1 MVSYIHDSYQTFKKT
16 GKKAAAY
23 STQTARSYGSN
34 IPASD
39 ASVSPELKDS
49 AAKRGMNKGIGQHST
64 YLPFWKRFLIL
75 ARDTSRPAWPM
86 LFFIAFYLV
95 TFTILE
101 RADWPAYDYTVIHL
115 RVDDLIPFCEV
126 FVVPYLLWFPFMIV
140 NMAYFYVFDEDTYK
154 RTAKMLYIG
163 MSLFL
168 LVSLLFPNVQHL
180 RPSVMPRDNI
190 FTHMVAALYRADTPT
205 NICPSI
211 HVYNSLV
218 IMIGVH
224 KCRHFFLKDKPAIR
238 WSMYILGCLIIAS
251 TMLIK
256 QHSVFDVLCAFA
268 LIVPAYAVSFRN
280 SAAAAAAAAG
290 GAGNAAASPQ
300 TIGNNLR

>member
-1 MVSYIHDSYQTFKKT
+1 MAPYITDSYQAFKRT
-16 GKKAAAY
+16 GRKAAE
-23 STQTARSYGSN
+23 QKGSLTGSSAGSMEY
-34 IPASD
+34 IP
-39 ASVSPELKDS
+39 L
-49 AAKRGMNKGIGQHST
+49 
-64 YLPFWKRFLIL
+64 WKRILIL
-75 ARDTSRPAWPM
+75 ARDSSRPAWPM

-95 TFTILE
+95 TFSILE
-101 RADWPAYDYTVIHL
+101 HATWPAYDYTVIHL

-126 FVVPYLLWFPFMIV
+126 FIVPYLLWFPFMIV
-140 NMAYFYVFDEDTYK
+140 NETYFYLFDEDTYK

-180 RPSVMPRDNI
+180 RPAVMPRDNI
-190 FTHMVAALYRADTPT
+190 FTRMVAALYRTDTPT

-224 KCRHFFLKDKPAIR
+224 KCSHFFLREKKGLRAA
-238 WSMYILGCLIIAS
+238 MYILGALIIAS

-268 LIVPAYAVSFRN
+268 LIIPAYAVSFRT
-280 SAAAAAAAAG
+280 SPAEAAAKAQ
-290 GAGNAAASPQ
+290 AASDRRRTGQ
-300 TIGNNLR
+300 TQY